1 MSLSCFFLIG
11 KKMISSESNKELD
24 ALIDLIDEPD
34 ETIYL
39 KIRARIISYGKDVL
53 PFLENAL
60 ENNLKPLPQ
69 KRIEQLLHKLRFD
82 TILNELSDWYL
93 LGGSNLLLGYLIIT
107 KYQYPHLDEVIIKDE
122 LEKIR
127 KDVWFELNSELTAL
141 EKVKLINHVLFDV
154 HNFVGDR
161 TNFHSPLNSYL
172 NTVMESHKG
181 NPLSISMI
189 YIIISDLLE
198 IPIYGVN
205 LPEHFILAY
214 LDRHN
219 KAKGIETEKPKVLF
233 YINPFSGGT
242 VFSKNDID
250 EFLRQ
255 IKIDPLEYYYQPCS
269 NVHIIRRLL
278 RNLIF
283 SYETSGNKIKASELE
298 KLMEILK

>member
-1 MSLSCFFLIG
+1 
-11 KKMISSESNKELD
+11 MISSESNKELD